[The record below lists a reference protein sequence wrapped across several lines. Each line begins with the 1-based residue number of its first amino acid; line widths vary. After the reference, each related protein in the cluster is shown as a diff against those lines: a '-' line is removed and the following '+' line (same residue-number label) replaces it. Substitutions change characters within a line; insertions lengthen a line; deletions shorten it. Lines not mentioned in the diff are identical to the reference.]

1 MWSSSGFDV
10 CFPLLELVVMLM
22 LIILVEVASL
32 SSLEENRWIRQW
44 LIRPLL
50 PPLCSWLRRHL
61 YKVGHLGMIGTGLLW
76 QAFLA

>member
-22 LIILVEVASL
+22 LIILVEVAGL

-61 YKVGHLGMIGTGLLW
+61 YKDGQLGMIGTGLLW